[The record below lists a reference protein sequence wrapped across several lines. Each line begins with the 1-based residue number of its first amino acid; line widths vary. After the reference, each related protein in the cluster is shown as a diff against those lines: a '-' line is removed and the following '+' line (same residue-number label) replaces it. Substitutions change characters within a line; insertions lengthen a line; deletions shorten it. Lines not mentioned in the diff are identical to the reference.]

1 MAEHS
6 DTGSMESYPEE
17 LLVEANA
24 DCGDYVVESV
34 DVREYN
40 LQPVCFLTEGPVSLR
55 PDQVAVPS
63 PSTEFSEGELEVDCD
78 DTCVD
83 WAIEGLNLGES
94 SCQLNLPFAVCSA
107 TNGLE
112 AALRDHLSTESMVH
126 VDLDAGPLATST
138 SSFDVATERRMSKV
152 VQFVCDL
159 DSRHGSIKTAA
170 STRTP
175 TPFPSPRSS
184 ATSFGEAEAAG
195 AFLTHGGA
203 QASDTD
209 EAKGEDAVQGSGLH
223 LRPEGDDESSF
234 FRKMG
239 RGVSA
244 IFTQRRFTF
253 LQRFTRTPSRFTRAP
268 SPCLGCPKLMPTERS
283 ALGNHVQMV
292 REMLADLVRSCPC
305 SPSNQVTVTVVP
317 SNSREQQQAK
327 ARQSPERMKLGF

>member
-1 MAEHS
+1 MESRPGSVTNTFSAVLSGTAQEVSVGSHQMAEHS

-40 LQPVCFLTEGPVSLR
+40 LQPVCFLTEGP
-55 PDQVAVPS
+55 
-63 PSTEFSEGELEVDCD
+63 
-78 DTCVD
+78 
-83 WAIEGLNLGES
+83 
-94 SCQLNLPFAVCSA
+94 A